1 MLILNIHGKSR
12 STPLTS
18 CLFLPTVHD
27 NSFKEFVT
35 RKKNECLHYCP
46 VSCQNRYFAKRKKIN
61 GITFCHNPFQGSHS
75 SWKTWKNDNSFS
87 SPGEV
92 LKFYNFI
99 KNPGKMGVNLEK

>member
-35 RKKNECLHYCP
+35 SKKMNVYIIVRFHVKTDTSQRE
-46 VSCQNRYFAKRKKIN
+46 KRS
-61 GITFCHNPFQGSHS
+61 TESRSVTTHFRVP
-75 SWKTWKNDNSFS
+75 TA
-87 SPGEV
+87 PG
-92 LKFYNFI
+92 K
-99 KNPGKMGVNLEK
+99 PGKMTTVFPVLEKY